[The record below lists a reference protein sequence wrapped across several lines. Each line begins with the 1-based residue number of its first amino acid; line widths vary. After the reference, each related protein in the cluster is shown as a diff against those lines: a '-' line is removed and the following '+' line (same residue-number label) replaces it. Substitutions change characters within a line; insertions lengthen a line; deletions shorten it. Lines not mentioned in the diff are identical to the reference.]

1 MTEEGSPDDL
11 TAPLAALEGQPLPI
25 VEIASPWFRCSR
37 VGRGV
42 IHFGRAA
49 RGRFDDP
56 TRRFGVLYVGISPH
70 AAFIETIDPRPVIFP
85 EELVSRVM
93 SSLVAARSARVVD
106 LTGQRLA
113 GLGLDARIFAGNR
126 SIARAWSRA
135 FHEHP
140 DRPDGLL
147 YRSRRDPSQLA
158 LALYER
164 DGWALDVTTLPQSA
178 LLALADHCGLA
189 IG

>member
-1 MTEEGSPDDL
+1 M
-11 TAPLAALEGQPLPI
+11 
-25 VEIASPWFRCSR
+25 
-37 VGRGV
+37 
-42 IHFGRAA
+42 
-49 RGRFDDP
+49 
-56 TRRFGVLYVGISPH
+56 LYVGICPH

-113 GLGLDARIFAGNR
+113 GLGLDARMFAGNR

-135 FHEHP
+135 FHEHL

-164 DGWALDVTTLPQSA
+164 DGWALDVTTLPQTA
-178 LLALADHCGLA
+178 LLALADHYGLA